1 MRSARSQSGTSPGSC
16 GSFMRRASHI
26 CGRHRKT
33 PEKNSLPIVAT
44 YAMLTDMSTTGEA
57 LIGATEAAEI
67 LSVSKDT
74 LIRMIA
80 RGDLAAVHKLP
91 AQNGAYLLRRAEGM
105 EFAAR
110 RPEAASPCP
119 RSTSCP
125 F

>member
-1 MRSARSQSGTSPGSC
+1 M
-16 GSFMRRASHI
+16 
-26 CGRHRKT
+26 
-33 PEKNSLPIVAT
+33 PIVAT

-91 AQNGAYLLRRAEGM
+91 AQNGAYLLSRAEVM
-105 EFAAR
+105 EFAASR
-110 RPEAASPCP
+110 AEAASA
-119 RSTSCP
+119 
-125 F
+125 